1 MVIGM
6 ITLGFIGYITS
17 VMVRI
22 VGDLLMQWQV
32 RELAQQDR

>member
-1 MVIGM
+1 V
-6 ITLGFIGYITS
+6 TS

-22 VGDLLMQWQV
+22 VGDKLMEWQV